1 MSTLKPLDHVST
13 PKKPQAILLVGF
25 GGPEGPEDVWPFLES
40 VTAGR
45 NIPTD
50 RLKEV
55 ADRYLSRGGISPVNG
70 RMRSV
75 LDAVQKVLNQ
85 ELLDIPVFLGNR
97 NSTPF
102 IEETIEELDR
112 QGLTE
117 VAAWIASP
125 YRSYSSC
132 RQYLEQIEVGMEKVD
147 RRVSVTRLRPHFDH
161 PGCIDTA
168 ADRLTEALLDL
179 PKDKQEETHLLFSA
193 HSLPLSAAESCSY
206 VEEIHEAAR
215 LIAERVDPSN
225 KLSWEVVW
233 QSRSGPPQ
241 VPWLIPDVCD
251 RIDELA
257 SEGVSSIAV
266 SPVGFIVHNFEIE
279 WDLDVEA
286 AECAAGHDM
295 AFVRAETV
303 DSDPRFAKMIV
314 DLIKEISSEDPT
326 PLSLGNLGVA
336 PAPCPGDCCPS
347 PSRS

>member
-1 MSTLKPLDHVST
+1 MAL
-13 PKKPQAILLVGF
+13 PKAPQAILLVGF

-45 NIPTD
+45 NIPAN
-50 RLKEV
+50 RLTEV
-55 ADRYLSRGGISPVNG
+55 ADRYLSRGGISPING

-75 LDAVQKVLNQ
+75 LASVEKVLKAEQ
-85 ELLDIPVFLGNR
+85 LDIPVFWGNR

-102 IEETIEELDR
+102 IEEAIEELDR
-112 QGLTE
+112 RGLTE
-117 VAAWIASP
+117 VVAWIASP

-132 RQYLEQIEVGMEKVD
+132 RQYLEQIEAGVCGVD
-147 RRVSVTRLRPHFDH
+147 GRVSVVRLRPHFDH
-161 PGCIDTA
+161 PGCIETA
-168 ADRLTEALLDL
+168 ADRLTEALLSL
-179 PKDKQEETHLLFSA
+179 PQDKQGETRLLFSA
-193 HSLPLSAAESCSY
+193 HSLPLSDAETCAY
-206 VEEIHEAAR
+206 VEEINEAAR
-215 LIAERVDPSN
+215 LITERVDPKN

-257 SEGVSSIAV
+257 AEGVSSIAI

-286 AECAAGHDM
+286 AECADGHGM

-303 DSDPRFAKMIV
+303 DSDPRFAEMIV
-314 DLIKEISSEDPT
+314 DLVKESFSQQQV
-326 PLSLGNLGVA
+326 PLSLGNMGIA
-336 PAPCPGDCCPS
+336 PSPCPSDCCPS
-347 PSRS
+347 PSRSSG

>member
-1 MSTLKPLDHVST
+1 MSTVKPLEDVST

-50 RLKEV
+50 RLTEV
-55 ADRYLSRGGISPVNG
+55 ADRYLSRGGISPVNE

-75 LDAVQKVLNQ
+75 LDAVQKVLDQ

-132 RQYLEQIEVGMEKVD
+132 RQYLEQIEAGMEKVD
-147 RRVSVTRLRPHFDH
+147 QRVLVTRLRPHFDH

-257 SEGVSSIAV
+257 SEGVSSIAI

-286 AECAAGHDM
+286 AECAASHGM

-303 DSDPRFAKMIV
+303 DSDPRFAEMIV
-314 DLIKEISSEDPT
+314 DLIKESSSEDPT

-336 PAPCPGDCCPS
+336 PAPCPDDCCPS